1 MWYNKITKGGT
12 AVTDA
17 IIKLDYAALNAI
29 QNHMRCKPMD
39 KLMTAVTKLGDKGL
53 VWIITAFTM
62 LFIPSYRK
70 CGLSLIFGL
79 AAGLVYGNLIAK
91 NLVRRNR
98 PCWVDGDIPLLI
110 EIPLDFSFPSCHTM
124 SCFAASFVIMH
135 YDRLIAIPA
144 LIFAA
149 SVAFSRMYLY
159 VHFPTDVVGGVL
171 LAILVYY
178 TAINI
183 TEHFFP

>member
-1 MWYNKITKGGT
+1 MTETIK
-12 AVTDA
+12 
-17 IIKLDYAALNAI
+17 KLDYAALDAI
-29 QNHMRCKPMD
+29 QKHLRCKVMD
-39 KLMTAVTKLGDKGL
+39 KLMPAVTRLGDKGL

-62 LFIPSYRK
+62 LFFPSYRK

-91 NLVRRNR
+91 NLARRNR
-98 PCWVDGDIPLLI
+98 PCWVEGNVPLLI
-110 EIPLDFSFPSCHTM
+110 DIPLDFSFPSCHTM

-135 YDRLIAIPA
+135 YDRFIAVPA

-149 SVAFSRMYLY
+149 AVAFSRLYLY
-159 VHFPTDVVGGVL
+159 VHFPTDVVGGVI